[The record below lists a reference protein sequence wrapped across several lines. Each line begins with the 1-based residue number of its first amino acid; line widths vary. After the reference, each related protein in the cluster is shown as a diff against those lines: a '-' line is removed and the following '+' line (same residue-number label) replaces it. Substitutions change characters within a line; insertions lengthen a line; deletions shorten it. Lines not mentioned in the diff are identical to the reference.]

1 MTEPVITQDSAM
13 ESDEQ
18 QQDTKMEADSD
29 LKEESPP
36 EEKETTETKED
47 SSPAKDET
55 PKKEE
60 APPEA
65 EVPPSEKE
73 SVAEEKEKAEAE
85 EAGKEETTSVD
96 NSKRDE
102 EKPVSEEK
110 PAPVENGDHVK
121 DEEVKTDIKEESQE
135 VGEKPEAPVD
145 TPQKRKYG
153 RKSNA
158 NVVLDGG
165 SIKVPEGWRR
175 EVVQRTGG
183 ASAGKMDV
191 YYYSPT
197 GKKLR
202 SKVEL
207 QKFCQKNDIVVN
219 VDDFLF
225 SQPKGMSNAGTQKV
239 TAPRAPKT
247 AKIPKTDPPKKRKA
261 KVEEGIPG
269 KKKRSEYFK
278 QKSEPSRLR
287 LKGSEKWNP
296 PKSPFNLLQEVLYH
310 DPWKLLVGTI
320 FLNRTTGEEAL
331 GKNIL
336 WKFLDKWPTSEEAC
350 KAKWEDIAELIQPLG
365 LHEKRAKMI
374 IRFSEEYQT
383 KDWLYPKELHGIG
396 KYGNDSYRIFC
407 VNEWRKVRPTDHMLN
422 FYIDWLWDNQRILG
436 LD

>member
-1 MTEPVITQDSAM
+1 M
-13 ESDEQ
+13 ESDE

-29 LKEESPP
+29 PKEGSPV
-36 EEKETTETKED
+36 EEKETTETKGD
-47 SSPAKDET
+47 SSPAKEET
-55 PKKEE
+55 SKEEEE

-65 EVPPSEKE
+65 DVPPAEKE
-73 SVAEEKEKAEAE
+73 SEAEEKEKEKAEDG
-85 EAGKEETTSVD
+85 GKEETTTD
-96 NSKRDE
+96 DDSKLDE
-102 EKPVSEEK
+102 EKPASEEK
-110 PAPVENGDHVK
+110 PVPVENGDHVK
-121 DEEVKTDIKEESQE
+121 DEEVKADTKGEAQE
-135 VGEKPEAPVD
+135 VGEKPQAPVD
-145 TPQKRKYG
+145 APQKRKCG
-153 RKSNA
+153 RKSTA
-158 NVVLDGG
+158 NVVAGG
-165 SIKVPEGWRR
+165 SSVKVPEGWRR

-191 YYYSPT
+191 YYYGPT

-207 QKFCQKNDIVVN
+207 LKYCEKNNITVN
-219 VDDFLF
+219 VDDFMF
-225 SQPKGMSNAGTQKV
+225 SQPKGMPSVGTQKAA
-239 TAPRAPKT
+239 APKAPKT
-247 AKIPKTDPPKKRKA
+247 GRIPKTESPKKRKA
-261 KVEEGIPG
+261 KVEEGNPG

-336 WKFLDKWPTSEEAC
+336 WKFLDKWPTPEEAC